1 MKPKT
6 KQTVSIAILAAGLAL
21 LLYGALFHVQPV
33 FSENNDKGLAT
44 AESVLVK
51 EVSIGGLKRDANG
64 NLHKTYSGKPPAACP
79 T

>member
-1 MKPKT
+1 MKTKT
-6 KQTVSIAILAAGLAL
+6 KQTVSITILGAGLAF

-33 FSENNDKGLAT
+33 FSEDNDKGFAT
-44 AESVLVK
+44 AEPVLVK
-51 EVSIGGLKRDANG
+51 EVSIGGLERDANG